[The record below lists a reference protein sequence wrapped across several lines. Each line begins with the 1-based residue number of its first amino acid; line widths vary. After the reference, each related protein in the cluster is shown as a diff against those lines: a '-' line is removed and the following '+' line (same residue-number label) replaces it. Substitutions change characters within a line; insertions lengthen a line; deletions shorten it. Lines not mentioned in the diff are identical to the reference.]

1 LRTFSFFFALI
12 VLQLF
17 TFSRV
22 IAQEQDSITIDIS
35 IADSIDTISK
45 TVDAPP
51 AMSVDF
57 VRYLIANELYS
68 DAILAMDSIEQLG
81 QFSSENQRDSL
92 DYLRGWVCY
101 FNSDLSNAIV
111 AFDEVRP
118 SALCYSAAL
127 FYKAFCQSYIGQ
139 NDVAMATLSQFEGA
153 VHDTSLLQFTKA
165 SISLLYRDYESFDQY
180 SAHFDGS
187 NYAFAA
193 EEVELI
199 QLRDSLLAYRQKSA
213 FLAALLSSVV
223 PGLGKFYVGYRGIP
237 LGATLMVMPLAAVAV
252 ETFILAGP
260 ISVPFIAAAGVFG
273 VFYVGNIWGSALS
286 AKAHRIEYEDEI
298 DENIML
304 NLHIALRR
312 SFE

>member
-1 LRTFSFFFALI
+1 M
-12 VLQLF
+12 LQLF
-17 TFSRV
+17 ILSPA
-22 IAQEQDSITIDIS
+22 IAQEKDSLALDSS
-35 IADSIDTISK
+35 IVASIDTDS
-45 TVDAPP
+45 TTAQRPP
-51 AMSVDF
+51 TMNVDF

-68 DAILAMDSIEQLG
+68 EAIFAIDSIEQLG
-81 QFSSENQRDSL
+81 QFSTENQRDSL
-92 DYLRGWVCY
+92 AYLRGWVRY
-101 FNSDLSNAIV
+101 FNSDLSNAIL

-118 SALCYSAAL
+118 SAPCFSASL
-127 FYKAFCQSYIGQ
+127 FYKAFCQSYLGQ
-139 NDVAMATLSQFEGA
+139 NDVAMATLSQFEGT
-153 VHDTSLLQFTKA
+153 VHDTSLLQFAKA
-165 SISLLYRDYESFDQY
+165 SISLLDRDYTSFDEH
-180 SAHFDGS
+180 SARLDGS

-260 ISVPFIAAAGVFG
+260 LSVPFIAAAGVFG
-273 VFYVGNIWGSALS
+273 VFYVGNIWGSSLS

>member
-1 LRTFSFFFALI
+1 MRTFSFFFALT

-17 TFSRV
+17 NFS
-22 IAQEQDSITIDIS
+22 IAFAQEQDSLTADSS
-35 IADSIDTISK
+35 IAAKTDADST
-45 TVDAPP
+45 TVQRPP
-51 AMSVDF
+51 TMNVDF

-68 DAILAMDSIEQLG
+68 EAILAIDSIEQLD
-81 QFSSENQRDSL
+81 QISSENQRDSL
-92 DYLRGWVCY
+92 SYLRGWVRY
-101 FNSDLSNAIV
+101 FNSDLTNAIV

-118 SALCYSAAL
+118 SAPCFSAAL
-127 FYKAFCQSYIGQ
+127 FYKAFCQSYLGQ
-139 NDVAMATLSQFEGA
+139 HDLAMATLSQFGGT
-153 VHDTSLLQFTKA
+153 VHDTSLLQFAKA
-165 SISLLYRDYESFDQY
+165 SISLLDRDYASFHEQ
-180 SAHFDGS
+180 SAQFEGS

-213 FLAALLSSVV
+213 LLAALLSSVV

-260 ISVPFIAAAGVFG
+260 LSVPFIAAAGVFG

-286 AKAHRIEYEDEI
+286 AKAHRIEYEDDI